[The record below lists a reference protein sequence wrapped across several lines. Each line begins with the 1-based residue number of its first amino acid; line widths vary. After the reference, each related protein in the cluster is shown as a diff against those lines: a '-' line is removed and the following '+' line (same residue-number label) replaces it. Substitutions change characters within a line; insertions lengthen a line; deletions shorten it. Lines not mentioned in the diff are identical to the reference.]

1 MNHMILAASVIFT
14 IASSFAAGAQ
24 TPAPATTNPPGIT
37 QGPWTSGNPGSSR
50 SQCNPGEYVV
60 GMEVEVEGAPAATK
74 RCVGCVSRLRVICQ
88 RYGI

>member
-1 MNHMILAASVIFT
+1 MNRTILAASVIFT
-14 IASSFAAGAQ
+14 IASSLAVGAQ

-37 QGPWTSGNPGSSR
+37 QGPWTSANPGHSK

-60 GMEVEVEGAPAATK
+60 GIEVEVEGAPSAEK

>member
-1 MNHMILAASVIFT
+1 VKPHMILAASAFIM
-14 IASSFAAGAQ
+14 IASSFAADAQ
-24 TPAPATTNPPGIT
+24 TAAPTAANPPGIS
-37 QGPWTSGNPGSSR
+37 QGPWASTNSGNSK

-60 GMEVEVEGAPAATK
+60 GMEVEGAPSGKK